1 MADSATVLSP
11 SRAPLVEEAVMADP
25 RPTPAPAVP
34 GMASLCRDA
43 EALAATYPAPP
54 QPAPST
60 WHPAPLTVPP
70 GARRLGENVPPF
82 V

>member
-1 MADSATVLSP
+1 MADQ
-11 SRAPLVEEAVMADP
+11 

-43 EALAATYPAPP
+43 EALTAIYPAPP
-54 QPAPST
+54 APTPST
-60 WHPAPLTVPP
+60 WHPAPLNVSP
-70 GARRLGENVPPF
+70 GARRLGDDVPPF